1 MAEIID
7 NISDAVAKD
16 AKKMSKISKEDLKE
30 SLGMI
35 LGQLS
40 NFVVTINNVQ
50 GSDRI
55 AFTKKIAEAGVEK
68 NNVFSS
74 TYLQIA
80 KEIHDTKPAFTTFVT
95 CAQNIEAVLKNLER
109 NINSIFNEKYTTIY
123 NTKLS
128 QASVLVMVNAAQLFV
143 NYAIYLFDGILYEII
158 VNEGEHEL
166 NQPRP
171 YRYKF
176 IQNNQK
182 AVLEILKIGG
192 LPQGANLLISELD
205 RIRKNFNHMLIDN
218 HNNVNKELGTYQT
231 GFGFI
236 KTGLFILAK
245 IFRYFGEFGV
255 VYRNLQYQKMLQ
267 EKEWLQ
273 NHNDLLK
280 LQLSGM
286 DPNSDEYRKAVKI
299 INTYNDMIS
308 KLDDQINSYLEN

>member
-35 LGQLS
+35 IGQLS
-40 NFVVTINNVQ
+40 NFVVTINNIQ
-50 GSDRI
+50 GSDRVE
-55 AFTKKIAEAGVEK
+55 FTKKITTAGEVK
-68 NNVFSS
+68 GNLFSIA
-74 TYLQIA
+74 YLQIA
-80 KEIHDTKPAFTTFVT
+80 KELHDTKPAFTLFAT
-95 CAQNIEAVLKNLER
+95 CAQNIESVLKNLER
-109 NINSIFNEKYTTIY
+109 NLNSVFNEKYTTIY

-176 IQNNQK
+176 IQNNQN
-182 AVLEILKIGG
+182 AVLEVLKIGG

-205 RIRKNFNHMLIDN
+205 RIKKNFNHMLIDN
-218 HNNVNKELGTYQT
+218 QNKINRELSTYQP
-231 GFGFI
+231 GYGFI
-236 KTGLFILAK
+236 KHGLFILAK

-308 KLDDQINSYLEN
+308 KLDDQINGYLEN

>member
-16 AKKMSKISKEDLKE
+16 AKKMSKISKDDLKE

-35 LGQLS
+35 MGQLS
-40 NFVVTINNVQ
+40 NFVVTINNIQ
-50 GSDRI
+50 GSDRVE
-55 AFTKKIAEAGVEK
+55 FTKKITTAGEVK
-68 NNVFSS
+68 GNLFSIA
-74 TYLQIA
+74 YLQIA
-80 KEIHDTKPAFTTFVT
+80 KELHDTKPAFTLFAA
-95 CAQNIEAVLKNLER
+95 CAQNIESVLKNLER
-109 NINSIFNEKYTTIY
+109 NLNSVFNEKYTTIY

-176 IQNNQK
+176 IQNNQN
-182 AVLEILKIGG
+182 AVLEVLKIGG

-205 RIRKNFNHMLIDN
+205 RIKKNFNHMLIDN
-218 HNNVNKELGTYQT
+218 QNKINRELSTYQP
-231 GFGFI
+231 GYGFI
-236 KTGLFILAK
+236 KHGLFILAK

-308 KLDDQINSYLEN
+308 KLDDQINGYLEN